1 MLTLVIGL
9 IVLVIGFI
17 KLLIGS
23 YENITWPLTFIAIGL
38 GGVFIS
44 LIALV
49 IKYLFT

>member
-9 IVLVIGFI
+9 IVLVIGFL
-17 KLLIGS
+17 KLVGVS
-23 YENITWPLTFIAIGL
+23 YENIAWPLTFIAIGA

-44 LIALV
+44 LLALA

>member
-9 IVLVIGFI
+9 IVLVTGFL
-17 KLLIGS
+17 KLLTGS
-23 YENITWPLTFIAIGL
+23 YENLAWPLTFIAIGS

-44 LIALV
+44 LMALV

>member
-9 IVLVIGFI
+9 VVLVIGFLR
-17 KLLIGS
+17 LLTVS
-23 YENITWPLTFIAIGL
+23 YENIAWPLTFIVIGL